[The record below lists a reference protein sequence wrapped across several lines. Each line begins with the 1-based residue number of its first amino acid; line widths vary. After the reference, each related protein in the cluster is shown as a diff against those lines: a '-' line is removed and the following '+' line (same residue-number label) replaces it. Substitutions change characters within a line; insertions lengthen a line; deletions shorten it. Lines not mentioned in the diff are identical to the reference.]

1 MARIIGNLDELADAI
16 AAERDAGRT
25 IALTNGAFDLLHVGH
40 TRSLADAARRA
51 DVLVVALNSDASVRA
66 QKGEGR
72 PVNPLAERAEV
83 VAALAAVDYVSWF
96 DGQSCDVVLEAVRP
110 DLHAKGPDYT
120 PENLPERATLRRLG
134 IPLVMVGDP
143 KDHSST
149 ALAGRPRDT

>member
-96 DGQSCDVVLEAVRP
+96 DGQSCDAVLEAVRP
-110 DLHAKGPDYT
+110 DSD
-120 PENLPERATLRRLG
+120 TLEAGDVITGTGHRFLDG
-134 IPLVMVGDP
+134 SNVLKLEKIVMSDG
-143 KDHSST
+143 KEMFLYGSC
-149 ALAGRPRDT
+149 